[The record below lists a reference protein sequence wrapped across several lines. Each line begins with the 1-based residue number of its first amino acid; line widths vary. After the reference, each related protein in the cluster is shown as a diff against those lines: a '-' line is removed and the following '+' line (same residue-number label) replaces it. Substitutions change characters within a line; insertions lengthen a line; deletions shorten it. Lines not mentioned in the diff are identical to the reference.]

1 MQPYPL
7 SSSLTRSVKSRDQL
21 WRIIF
26 PILLWLQNTHLP
38 PLLTQLRNAL
48 SHTLGGHKVLHY
60 QKIKF
65 FSECEEVGEERIEVR
80 FDGEVEDLLEM
91 GMVKMGKNTEKVLID
106 VFGRVCK
113 WVVKRFPW
121 MRVKCRVSNGGL
133 PNLPDFVGKTFSSSK
148 SFCNQLITK
157 SMYVGAARETSL
169 WLWSGQRKF
178 RLNFRKSSAAIIPYE
193 SQKPTSFHQTS

>member
-1 MQPYPL
+1 M
-7 SSSLTRSVKSRDQL
+7 
-21 WRIIF
+21 
-26 PILLWLQNTHLP
+26 
-38 PLLTQLRNAL
+38 

-113 WVVKRFPW
+113 
-121 MRVKCRVSNGGL
+121 
-133 PNLPDFVGKTFSSSK
+133 
-148 SFCNQLITK
+148 
-157 SMYVGAARETSL
+157 
-169 WLWSGQRKF
+169 
-178 RLNFRKSSAAIIPYE
+178 
-193 SQKPTSFHQTS
+193 